1 MVKENGLNPEKNF
14 SREDNHEDNIE
25 GKRWKYK
32 QKIINFGIQELEKET
47 ENFLEEVNSNLQ
59 ENEEPKE
66 KLFSLAEAYL
76 TKYLPLLGEWQRRQ
90 SREDSGYN
98 REVHFPMMQELM
110 GRFDD
115 VKKLEERL
123 KKLIEE
129 EKKRQSPPGNE
140 KEVQEREERY
150 QKLLEELKEKMQS
163 FYKGTYRTYTSQEK
177 IDIPVEWLY
186 FLLRN
191 QEEVLKILR
200 ELRKKQL
207 DQSFNYEEKV
217 IISFLD
223 KINFEKIPKDTSKN
237 AI

>member
-1 MVKENGLNPEKNF
+1 MEKENGLNPEKNF
-14 SREDNHEDNIE
+14 GRDDNIE

-47 ENFLEEVNSNLQ
+47 ENFLEEVNNNLYG
-59 ENEEPKE
+59 NEELKE

-76 TKYLPLLGEWQRRQ
+76 IKYLPLLGEWQRRQ
-90 SREDSGYN
+90 SREDSEYN
-98 REVHFPMMQELM
+98 REVHFPIIQELM

-129 EKKRQSPPGNE
+129 EKKRQGLPGNK

-217 IISFLD
+217 ITSFLD

>member
-1 MVKENGLNPEKNF
+1 MEKENGLNPEKNF
-14 SREDNHEDNIE
+14 GREDNIE
-25 GKRWKYK
+25 GKRWEYK

-59 ENEEPKE
+59 ENEELKE
-66 KLFSLAEAYL
+66 KLFSLAEAYFI
-76 TKYLPLLGEWQRRQ
+76 KYLPLLGEWQRRQ

-129 EKKRQSPPGNE
+129 EKKRQGPPGNE

-207 DQSFNYEEKV
+207 DRSFNYEEKV
-217 IISFLD
+217 ITSFLD